1 MAQSDD
7 SMELFKTCPTVFQ
20 EVLVRFR
27 VCHDVCVYT
36 SKEML
41 APGTLNKVD
50 QCAVDFRHM
59 SMQTASLADKMSSIW
74 CKTCLLFFKNLEKI
88 NMTRIDT
95 MLKRISSQAKDLS
108 VGFKTIGKWCRELA
122 GRFHEA
128 QKLATQN
135 TAIFQEEIHRAE
147 QEADKLT
154 KELTCKLEKLEIEA
168 QEKREDANKWS
179 GYASIPLFGYFFKEN
194 ASMKDL
200 TAVSAEESLKRA
212 NTESENAKRT
222 LLKTRDKQEKAKV
235 RYN

>member
-7 SMELFKTCPTVFQ
+7 SMELFKTCPKVFQ
-20 EVLVRFR
+20 EVLVQFR
-27 VCHDVCVYT
+27 VCHDVCVYA

-59 SMQTASLADKMSSIW
+59 SIQTASLADKMSSIW

-88 NMTRIDT
+88 NMARVDV
-95 MLKRISSQAKDLS
+95 MVKRISSQAKDLS

-128 QKLATQN
+128 QKLATKN
-135 TAIFQEEIHRAE
+135 TAVFQEEIHRAE

-154 KELTCKLEKLEIEA
+154 KELKCKLEQLEIEA
-168 QEKREDANKWS
+168 QEKRKDANKWS
-179 GYASIPLFGYFFKEN
+179 GYASIPLIGVFFYET
-194 ASMKDL
+194 ASTKDL
-200 TAVSAEESLKRA
+200 TAVSAEDSVRRA
-212 NTESENAKRT
+212 NTQSEIAKRT
-222 LLKTRDKQEKAKV
+222 LLETRDKQEKAKV
-235 RYN
+235 RCN